1 LKKTT
6 FHHAFPAISFPIRGF
21 DCRDHRKRVEQQL
34 HLLVAA
40 ALAFLASRMLMLWSI
55 AVRLPYRNIV
65 ASSNIIFVLVQ
76 ILLDGVRHLNNTE
89 DLG

>member
-1 LKKTT
+1 MT
-6 FHHAFPAISFPIRGF
+6 FRHAFPATSFLIRGF
-21 DCRDHRKRVEQQL
+21 DRRDHRKRVEQQL

-40 ALAFLASRMLMLWSI
+40 ALVSLASRMLMLWSI
-55 AVRLPYRNIV
+55 AVRLPYCNIA

-89 DLG
+89 DHG